1 VGKES
6 RLKGKRRTPLY
17 LLTALLLA
25 LGGLA
30 LWAGVIVAAGAE
42 PVRDVASPAVAPAP
56 EPIDE
61 AVAERIAREER
72 AAREAAERKAAKEK
86 AAEERAEEKRAEE
99 KRAEE
104 KRAEEKRAEEKRA
117 EEKRAAAEEQQVAAP
132 VETEPAVPVAVDAP
146 APSSTQMY
154 LTVPKMGI
162 QNDPVGEG
170 LDEATLYNGAG
181 HEPSSGYP
189 WIPGSN
195 VYIAS
200 HVLGYEGTGSYMHFA
215 NLPSMTYGDEI
226 FITDANGTNY
236 TYQVSEVLQVSI
248 HDTWVMEPTGKDQIS
263 LQTCINPPAYDVR
276 LVVRGDLVS
285 VS

>member
-1 VGKES
+1 MGRKS
-6 RLKGKRRTPLY
+6 RLKRKRRTPLY
-17 LLTALLLA
+17 LLTALVLA

-30 LWAGVIVAAGAE
+30 LGASVIAAGAE
-42 PVRDVASPAVAPAP
+42 PVRSVASPAVAPAP

-61 AVAERIAREER
+61 AVAERIAREEK
-72 AAREAAERKAAKEK
+72 AAREAAEKKA

-104 KRAEEKRAEEKRA
+104 KRAEEKRAAAKEQ
-117 EEKRAAAEEQQVAAP
+117 RAAATVEADPAAP
-132 VETEPAVPVAVDAP
+132 VTVDAP
-146 APSSTQMY
+146 APASSQMY

-170 LDEATLYNGAG
+170 IDEATLQNGAG

-200 HVLGYEGTGSYMHFA
+200 HVLGYEGTGSYLHFA
-215 NLPSMTYGDEI
+215 NLPNMAVGDEI
-226 FITDANGTNY
+226 IITDTNGTNY
-236 TYQVSEVLQVSI
+236 IYQVSEILQVSI
-248 HDTWVMEPTGKDQIS
+248 YDTWVMEPTGKDQVS

>member
-1 VGKES
+1 MGRKS
-6 RLKGKRRTPLY
+6 RLKRKRRTPLY
-17 LLTALLLA
+17 LLTALVLA

-30 LWAGVIVAAGAE
+30 LGASVIVAGAE
-42 PVRDVASPAVAPAP
+42 PVRGVASPAVAPAP

-61 AVAERIAREER
+61 AVAERIAREEQ
-72 AAREAAERKAAKEK
+72 AAREAAEKKAAAEK

-99 KRAEE
+99 KRA
-104 KRAEEKRAEEKRA
+104 AV
-117 EEKRAAAEEQQVAAP
+117 EEQQAAAT
-132 VETEPAVPVAVDAP
+132 VEAEPAAPVAVDAP
-146 APSSTQMY
+146 APSSAQMY

-162 QNDPVGEG
+162 YNDPVGEG
-170 LDEATLYNGAG
+170 IDEATLRNGAG

-200 HVLGYEGTGSYMHFA
+200 HVLGYAGTGSYMHFA
-215 NLPSMTYGDEI
+215 NLPSMAVGDEI
-226 FITDANGTNY
+226 IITDANGTNY
-236 TYQVSEVLQVSI
+236 TYQVSEILQVSI
-248 HDTWVMEPTGKDQIS
+248 YDTWVMGPTGKDQVS

>member
-1 VGKES
+1 MGRKS
-6 RLKGKRRTPLY
+6 RLRRKSRTSLY
-17 LLTALLLA
+17 LLTALVLA
-25 LGGLA
+25 LGGIVLGASVLA
-30 LWAGVIVAAGAE
+30 ADAE
-42 PVRDVASPAVAPAP
+42 PVRGVASPAVAPAP

-61 AVAERIAREER
+61 AVAERIAREEQ
-72 AAREAAERKAAKEK
+72 AAREAAEKKAAEKK

-104 KRAEEKRAEEKRA
+104 KRA
-117 EEKRAAAEEQQVAAP
+117 AAQEQQAAAP
-132 VETEPAVPVAVDAP
+132 VEAEPAAPVAADAP
-146 APSSTQMY
+146 APASSQMY

-170 LDEATLYNGAG
+170 IDDATLRNGAG

-200 HVLGYEGTGSYMHFA
+200 HVLGYAGTGSYMHFA
-215 NLPSMTYGDEI
+215 NLPNMAVGDEI
-226 FITDANGTNY
+226 IITDANGTNY
-236 TYQVSEVLQVSI
+236 TYQVSEILQVSI
-248 HDTWVMEPTGKDQIS
+248 YDTWVMEPTGKDQVS